1 MKTATLILT
10 ENEIEQFKL
19 FQKNIVLFTIMEKQ
33 KVFDMQFGKCILNIA
48 FGKLQ
53 NIVKEEVVFRLDKEN
68 N

>member
-19 FQKNIVLFTIMEKQ
+19 FQKNIVLFTIMEQQ
-33 KVFDMQFGKCILNIA
+33 KVFEMQFGKCILNIA

-53 NIVKEEVVFRLDKEN
+53 NIVKEEVVFRLDK
-68 N
+68 